1 MPNAGGSATMYGVLY
16 QILGTVHWSAKIR
29 MRVNSRG
36 SDLRDVGLHIEPL
49 GGGGDLRIET
59 ESCGIVEQWKARS
72 DGGTWSLAE
81 LIDEVLPD
89 LFRAVDASALDSPA
103 IYRFVSEGRRGRW
116 GDAQK
121 FFESLRG
128 RPIPAQPLIELE
140 DSESLHRVGDSQ
152 LTNRGLFH
160 LIAQRLNDGTES
172 IEQSYRRLWH
182 LLSQF
187 EMTESLS
194 AARLRSDV
202 LKLLLAVVDDRDQVD
217 AKLNELCGVV
227 LGMGSQGDVVI
238 TAAQLL
244 EKVGLTAKPLSDWL
258 GWRQRC
264 RAYVQRHIGLE
275 WRFNPDANVRCAPVW
290 RENKPVLVLSGES
303 GQGKTWQ
310 LAQLAL
316 EDFDDVGV
324 ATTVSASGD
333 AERDVTAAVNRIWQ
347 SALGHESQLTV
358 ESLIRRCRDTAPK
371 LVEPWLTVFIDDVL
385 SMEEARR
392 LVMMDWEGWG
402 ARLVVTTLPPIAQA
416 LKSQR
421 PERVSVI
428 DVADFSVSELQ
439 EFLRRRGHEWGLLPP
454 DVRHRLR
461 RPILASLFCDLANPA
476 GWTPKNEYELFE
488 RYWLRIRDA
497 RDQADHHEDLARMRI
512 VAGRI
517 LAADAVYPWT
527 QDDLDAASVS
537 SDVVRRLE
545 SIGWLRRLPDGRVDV
560 PHDRLLNWAVSE
572 FLVSQRKN
580 NRISTD
586 DLRSTVVDC
595 LQPGRQRAGRFLGY
609 VPLDVLWLM
618 ADEANGLRAEI
629 PSLLEGIENAGPMV
643 GYPTGLYEKLLPTL
657 GARII
662 AAMIERVRQTAG
674 RDFNPYPKL
683 VAKAIW
689 EIGSKNPSAVADLGR
704 TLIREELPEI
714 QETALRIL
722 TRFPHHEVLDDLW
735 KLHIA
740 GLQEQDDQ
748 DGSGSRLPYKLTFA
762 ALKACIQRDPA
773 WLSMCIERSNPQ
785 LEPISELA
793 WLVCNLDGDSAN
805 QVWSQAKATLFAKV
819 SQDKPRCLSRCIA
832 RFRDATEIPRLEQ
845 WATSQTD
852 FVAPNALYA
861 LAVID
866 PKLALSN
873 LANVPPAFLPLTCK
887 WWLPRLMISCR
898 QATRDEIGRL
908 IRDSDHP
915 SGVAQIYDD
924 FANLMDVETL
934 EFLLNDLDRLAAD
947 QLAATET
954 CANSALWNSLS
965 LLAQINKLELLR
977 HLQTKVGSS
986 LEQRLT
992 QIGCQWVGRASS
1004 YLNDEVH
1011 HLRDVLLKI
1020 CGTGFRTLVNAM
1032 LSASSKHCRLEGIR
1046 WSSASADQETRSLLI
1061 AITKSDEIW
1070 EDQFPLLQLEA
1081 TVALADLEENAA
1093 VVDSIMKWGT
1103 ALNQL
1108 WDLRRAKLP
1117 MTDND
1122 LASVFQELRSADELY
1137 RAGAMWAISV
1147 SGRRDLANIAC
1158 EALRAA
1164 SPESGLA
1171 RAATKALVELRES
1184 SDEAI
1189 SLFARQL
1196 KAGQHEDLAV
1206 IGLLQAGTTQ
1216 ATKILTDL
1224 LESRGII
1231 PGNATSDVLAINLS
1245 RRADT
1250 RRVVA
1255 EAVWKRIQSDEFH
1268 FAYHDL
1274 QECLG
1279 HLDVPG
1285 VRDHLFQEAY
1295 ASEDTFHVVGQR
1307 AAAIEALANHD
1318 RDAAFRAAELN
1329 LRMSSKEREQLPE
1342 LLIEFDEERAIPV
1355 LCSVAVEERSSLV
1368 RWSIGRALRTTTQR
1382 QLTESHITRLLRSS
1396 IPSERQVGAELA
1408 GWRASDQFSTSLK
1421 ELALNDLDYEV
1432 RTAAE
1437 SAVLRRLQN
1446 DEALELLTAARA
1458 AVGLECWTL
1467 LESFFELADPLLVQD
1482 RGDPFRLR
1490 DCMKNCSAGQ
1500 RLHIQDH
1507 NEQRIKDL
1515 KKQADDLDKSNESEF

>member
-1 MPNAGGSATMYGVLY
+1 MYGVLY
-16 QILGTVHWSAKIR
+16 QILGTVHWAAEIR
-29 MRVNSRG
+29 LRAASTG
-36 SDLRDVGLHIEPL
+36 SDLGDAQLHIEPL
-49 GGGGDLRIET
+49 GGGGDLRIEGGP
-59 ESCGIVEQWKARS
+59 CRIVEQWKARS

-89 LFRAVDASALDSPA
+89 LYRAVDASALDSSA
-103 IYRFVSEGRRGRW
+103 IYRFVTEGRRGRW
-116 GDAQK
+116 GDAQE

-128 RPIPAQPLIELE
+128 RSIPAQPLLELG
-140 DSESLHRVGDSQ
+140 DSEPLHKVGDSQ

-187 EMTESLS
+187 EMTESLP

-202 LKLLLAVVDDRDQVD
+202 LKLLLAVVDDRDHVD

-244 EKVGLTAKPLSDWL
+244 QKVGLTAEPLSNL
-258 GWRQRC
+258 LAWRQRC
-264 RAYVQRHIGLE
+264 QACALRYIGLE
-275 WRFNPDANVRCAPVW
+275 WRFSPDANVRGAPAW
-290 RENKPVLVLSGES
+290 PENKPVLVLSGES

-310 LAQLAL
+310 FAQLAL
-316 EDFDDVGV
+316 ECFANIGV

-358 ESLIRRCRDTAPK
+358 ELLIRRCRDTVPK

-392 LVMMDWEGWG
+392 LVAMDWEGWG
-402 ARLVVTTLPPIAQA
+402 VRLAVTTLPPIAQA

-421 PERVSVI
+421 PERVSVL

-454 DVRHRLR
+454 DVRHTLR

-476 GWTPKNEYELFE
+476 GWTPNNEYELFE

-537 SDVVRRLE
+537 SDVMRRLE
-545 SIGWLRRLPDGRVDV
+545 SIGWLRRLPDGRVEA
-560 PHDRLLNWAVSE
+560 PHDRLLNWAVAE
-572 FLVSQRKN
+572 FVVWQRKN

-586 DLRSTVVDC
+586 EFRNTVVDL
-595 LQPGRQRAGRFLGY
+595 LQVGRQRAGRFLGY
-609 VPLDVLWLM
+609 LPLDVLWLM
-618 ADEANGLRAEI
+618 ADEANGVRAEI

-643 GYPTGLYEKLLPTL
+643 GYPTGLYEKVLPTL

-662 AAMIERVRQTAG
+662 DAMIERVRQTAG

-735 KLHIA
+735 KLHLA
-740 GLQEQDDQ
+740 GLRQQDDQ

-773 WLSMCIERSNPQ
+773 WLSLCIERSNPQ
-785 LEPISELA
+785 IEPISELA
-793 WLVCNLDGDSAN
+793 WLVCNLEGDSAN
-805 QVWSQAKATLFAKV
+805 QVWSQSKATLFAKV
-819 SQDKPRCLSRCIA
+819 AQNKPRCLSRCIA
-832 RFRDATEIPRLEQ
+832 RFRDAAEIPRLEQ

-873 LANVPPAFLPLTCK
+873 LAKVPPAFLPLTCK

-898 QATRDEIGRL
+898 QATRDEIGRR

-947 QLAATET
+947 QLAVPET
-954 CANSALWNSLS
+954 CANSELWNSLS

-977 HLQTKVGSS
+977 HLQARVGSS

-992 QIGCQWVGRASS
+992 QIGCQWFSRATSH
-1004 YLNDEVH
+1004 LNSELH

-1020 CGTGFRTLVNAM
+1020 CGTGFRTLINAM
-1032 LSASSKHCRLEGIR
+1032 LSASSKHCRLEDIR
-1046 WSSASADQETRSLLI
+1046 WSTASADQDTRNLLI

-1081 TVALADLEENAA
+1081 TVALADLEENSA

-1103 ALNQL
+1103 ALNEL

-1117 MTDND
+1117 MTDDD
-1122 LASVFQELRSADELY
+1122 LAAALQELRSTDELL
-1137 RAGAMWAISV
+1137 RTGAMWAISV
-1147 SGRRDLANIAC
+1147 SGRSDLANIVC

-1164 SPESGLA
+1164 SPETGLA
-1171 RAATKALVELRES
+1171 RAATKALMEFHES
-1184 SDEAI
+1184 SDEAVT
-1189 SLFARQL
+1189 LFAHQVR
-1196 KAGQHEDLAV
+1196 AGHNEDIAI
-1206 IGLLQAGTTQ
+1206 IGLLQAGTPK
-1216 ATKILTDL
+1216 ATKFLIDL

-1231 PGNATSDVLAINLS
+1231 PGNATSDVLAINLN
-1245 RRADT
+1245 RRPDT
-1250 RRVVA
+1250 RRLVA
-1255 EAVWKRIQSDEFH
+1255 EAVWKRIQSDEAH
-1268 FAYHDL
+1268 LAYHDL

-1279 HLDVPG
+1279 DLDAPG
-1285 VRDHLFQEAY
+1285 VRDHLFHEAY
-1295 ASEDTFHVVGQR
+1295 ASEDTFHIVGQR
-1307 AAAIEALANHD
+1307 TAAIEALANHD

-1329 LRMSSKEREQLPE
+1329 LRMGANDREQLPE
-1342 LLIEFDEERAIPV
+1342 LLVEFDEERAIAV
-1355 LCSVAVEERSSLV
+1355 LCSVAVDERSSLV
-1368 RWSIGRALRTTTQR
+1368 YWSIGRALRSASQR
-1382 QLTESHITRLLRSS
+1382 QLAESHIAGLLQSTNS
-1396 IPSERQVGAELA
+1396 NERQTGAELA
-1408 GWRASDQFSTSLK
+1408 GWQSSNQFSAKLE
-1421 ELALNDLDYEV
+1421 ELALNDLDHEV

-1437 SAVLRRLQN
+1437 KAVFRRLRYE
-1446 DEALELLTAARA
+1446 EAMELLAASHT
-1458 AVGLECWTL
+1458 AVGLERWSL
-1467 LESFFELADPLLVQD
+1467 LESFLELADPLLVQD
-1482 RGDPFRLR
+1482 RNDHFWLG

-1500 RLHIQDH
+1500 RLHIQEH
-1507 NEQRIKDL
+1507 LEQRIKDV
-1515 KKQADDLDKSNESEF
+1515 KKQADDLVKSNESEF